1 MLRRTLP
8 RSALPR
14 PRLPAARAFTKP
26 SAPAAAS
33 TQLASSSRSDSNVL
47 FEFDAHKVGN
57 EIRKRGLANAQ
68 REGGMDRDTIIRLL
82 YSLGSRHEVE
92 RYLRI
97 FTQSNSSAGGVLPE
111 AKFAVLKIGG
121 AILTN
126 EIDDLA
132 LSLSF
137 LNRLGL
143 FPVVLH
149 GAGPQLNEILEAEG
163 VIPDYEDGIRI
174 TDAKTLAVARRVFL
188 QENLKLTTALE
199 RLGTRA
205 RPIPTGVFTADYLDK
220 AKYGLVGKITRVDK
234 APIEAAI
241 KAGCLPIL
249 TSLAENAEGQILN
262 VNADVAAG
270 ELARVLEPMKIVYLN
285 EKGGIFHGVTGKK
298 ISTINLDE
306 EYDGLM
312 KESWVKF
319 GTKLKIREIKEL
331 LDTLPRTSSVAI
343 ISTDMLQKELF
354 TDAGAGTLIRRGYK
368 LYKQPSVEAV
378 GSSQL
383 RQVFTERDPEVQSG
397 RKSVAEIFSNL
408 KETPH
413 TIYGDEP
420 FDVVAVVSHP
430 EGETPVMTKFLP
442 SRNGILNK
450 IVDNVFDAVKKD
462 HKRLFWTA
470 KADDENRAWHFERA
484 DGSFTRAGRSLF
496 WYGVSDVKEVERI
509 IQGFEENGRIERV
522 FLPVGPS
529 VPPHR
534 RAAGAPAGTRA
545 FSTSARPSM
554 TSNSAAAQSARGY
567 ATVSEVAPR
576 KRVALIGA
584 RGYTGQN
591 LVSLIDSHPHLDL
604 THVSSRELAGLP
616 LKDYSKSPV
625 KYSNLSVEDVGKMA
639 ENNEVDAWV
648 MALPNGVCKPFVDAV
663 DKAVAKGGKSV
674 IVDLSA
680 DYRFEDSWTYGLP
693 ELYGREQ
700 IRGATRV
707 SNPGCYAT
715 NTQLL
720 LAPLMPHLDPIQRPS
735 VFGISGFSGAGTK
748 SGEKDAEGRPKTV
761 PKISAEDLKGAIRPY
776 ALTDHIHEREA
787 SRHLSSI
794 IPSSSSIT
802 PSDFSLGFIPNVAPW
817 FSGIISVLTAPLAK
831 SMRASDIS
839 QLYEEMYKGEQLIQV
854 AKGVPDVNDAMGKHG
869 WRVGGVQVHSSG
881 KRVVVVG
888 ALDNLLKGAATQA
901 MQNLNLALG
910 YDELAGIPK
919 DKL

>member
-1 MLRRTLP
+1 MLRRSSNLP
-8 RSALPR
+8 RSALKVAR
-14 PRLPAARAFTKP
+14 PVTATRAFTKP
-26 SAPAAAS
+26 SAPVS
-33 TQLASSSRSDSNVL
+33 ASSQLSSKDSNNVL
-47 FEFDAHKVGN
+47 FELDVKKVGN
-57 EIRKRGLANAQ
+57 EIRKRGLAGSINGQ

-97 FTQSNSSAGGVLPE
+97 FTQSSKDAAAGGVLPE

-126 EIDDLA
+126 ELDDLA

-149 GAGPQLNEILEAEG
+149 GAGPQLNDILEAEG
-163 VIPDYEDGIRI
+163 IVPDYEDGIRI
-174 TDAKTLAVARRVFL
+174 TDPKTLSIARRVFL

-220 AKYGLVGKITRVDK
+220 QKYGLVGKITRVDK

-241 KAGCLPIL
+241 RAGCLPIL

-285 EKGGIFHGVTGKK
+285 EKGGLYHGVSGKK

-306 EYDGLM
+306 EYDALM

-354 TDAGAGTLIRRGYK
+354 TDAGAGTLIRRGHK

-378 GSSQL
+378 GSTQL

-397 RKSVAEIFSNL
+397 KRSVAEIFSEL
-408 KETPH
+408 KNTPH

-430 EGETPVMTKFLP
+430 EGQTPVMTKFLP

-450 IVDNVFDAVKKD
+450 IVDNVFDAIKKD

-496 WYGVSDVKEVERI
+496 WYGVADVKEVEKI
-509 IQGFEENGRIERV
+509 IEGFETSGRIERV

-529 VPPHR
+529 TPPHR
-534 RAAGAPAGTRA
+534 LGATRA
-545 FSTSARPSM
+545 FSTSTRPM
-554 TSNSAAAQSARGY
+554 AASAANYSFRRGY
-567 ATVSEVAPR
+567 ATEVPR

-591 LVSLIDSHPHLDL
+591 LISLIDNHPHLDL

-616 LKDYSKSPV
+616 LKDYKKSSV
-625 KYSNLSVEDVGKMA
+625 SYSNLSVQDVGKMA

-648 MALPNGVCKPFVDAV
+648 MALPNGVCKPFVDAI
-663 DKAVAKGGKSV
+663 DASAKKGGKGV
-674 IVDLSA
+674 IVDLGA
-680 DYRFEDSWTYGLP
+680 DYRFEKDWTYGLP
-693 ELYGREQ
+693 ELYGREEAKRSSR
-700 IRGATRV
+700 I

-720 LAPLMPHLDPIQRPS
+720 LAPLMPYLDKIQRPS
-735 VFGISGFSGAGTK
+735 VFGVSGFSGAGTK
-748 SGEKDAEGRPKTV
+748 SGEKDEEGRPKTV
-761 PKISAEDLKGAIRPY
+761 PKISAQDLGLSIRPY
-776 ALTDHIHEREA
+776 ALTDHIHERE
-787 SRHLSSI
+787 SSNHLSSLL
-794 IPSSSSIT
+794 PSTSASAD
-802 PSDFSLGFIPNVAPW
+802 PFQLAFVPNVAPW
-817 FSGIISVLTAPLAK
+817 FSGIISVLTAPLEK
-831 SMRASDIS
+831 SMRASEIFE
-839 QLYEEMYKGEQLIQV
+839 LYEQKYAGEKLITLG
-854 AKGVPDVNDAMGKHG
+854 KNVPDVRDAEGKHG
-869 WRVGGVQVHSSG
+869 WRMGGVQVHSSG

-888 ALDNLLKGAATQA
+888 ALDNLLKGAATQC
-901 MQNLNLALG
+901 MQNLNNALG
-910 YDELAGIPK
+910 YDELAGIPL
-919 DKL
+919 DKI

>member
-1 MLRRTLP
+1 MLRRCSNIP
-8 RSALPR
+8 RSALNLSR
-14 PRLPAARAFTKP
+14 PSVRAFSKP
-26 SAPAAAS
+26 SAPVSAS
-33 TQLASSSRSDSNVL
+33 ASQLSTKENVL
-47 FEFDAHKVGN
+47 FELDVKKVGH
-57 EIRKRGLANAQ
+57 EIRKRGLTSSIGAG

-97 FTQSNSSAGGVLPE
+97 FTQSSKDASPGGVLPE

-126 EIDDLA
+126 ELDDLA

-143 FPVVLH
+143 FPIVLH
-149 GAGPQLNEILEAEG
+149 GAGPQLNDILEAEG
-163 VIPDYEDGIRI
+163 IVPDYEDGIRI
-174 TDAKTLAVARRVFL
+174 TDPKTLSIARRVFL

-285 EKGGIFHGVTGKK
+285 EKGGLFHGVSGKK

-306 EYDGLM
+306 EYDSLM

-343 ISTDMLQKELF
+343 ISTGMLQKELF
-354 TDAGAGTLIRRGYK
+354 TDAGAGTLIRRGHK
-368 LYKQPSVEAV
+368 LYKQTGVEAV
-378 GSSQL
+378 GSTQL
-383 RQVFTERDPEVQSG
+383 RQVFTERDPEVISG
-397 RKSVAEIFSNL
+397 KRSVAEIFGDFKN
-408 KETPH
+408 TPT

-430 EGETPVMTKFLP
+430 QGETPVMTKFLP
-442 SRNGILNK
+442 SGNGMLNK
-450 IVDNVFDAVKKD
+450 IADNVFDTIKKD

-470 KADDENRAWHFERA
+470 NADDENRAWHFERA

-496 WYGVSDVKEVERI
+496 WYGVADVKEVEKI
-509 IQGFEENGRIERV
+509 IEGFEQSGRIERV

-529 VPPHR
+529 TPPHR
-534 RAAGAPAGTRA
+534 LGATRA
-545 FSTSARPSM
+545 FSTSARPSLVNS
-554 TSNSAAAQSARGY
+554 TSNGRRGY
-567 ATVSEVAPR
+567 ATAAEVPR
-576 KRVALIGA
+576 KKVALIGA

-591 LVSLIDSHPHLDL
+591 LISLIDSHPHLDL

-616 LKDYSKSPV
+616 LKEYKKSQV
-625 KYSNLSVEDVGKMA
+625 SYSNLSVEDVGKMA
-639 ENNEVDAWV
+639 ESNEVDAWV
-648 MALPNGVCKPFVDAV
+648 MALPNGICKPFVDAI
-663 DKAVAKGGKSV
+663 DSAASKGGKGV
-674 IVDLSA
+674 IVDLGA
-680 DYRFEDSWTYGLP
+680 DYRFEKDWTYGLP
-693 ELYGREQ
+693 ELYGREESK
-700 IRGATRV
+700 RSTRI

-720 LAPLMPHLDPIQRPS
+720 LAPLMPHLDKSQMPS
-735 VFGISGFSGAGTK
+735 VFGVSGFSGAGTK
-748 SGEKDAEGRPKTV
+748 SGEKDEEGRPKTV
-761 PKISAEDLKGAIRPY
+761 PKISAQDLGLSIRPY
-776 ALTDHIHEREA
+776 SLTDHIHEREA
-787 SRHLSSI
+787 SNHLSSLT
-794 IPSSSSIT
+794 SQQ
-802 PSDFSLGFIPNVAPW
+802 DFKLAFIPNVAPW
-817 FSGIISVLTAPLAK
+817 FSGIISVLTAPLDK
-831 SMRASDIS
+831 SFRASEIFE
-839 QLYEEMYKGEQLIQV
+839 LYQEKYQNERLIELG
-854 AKGVPDVNDAMGKHG
+854 KTVPDVRDIEGRHG
-869 WRVGGVQVHSSG
+869 WKMGGVQVHSSG

-888 ALDNLLKGAATQA
+888 TLDNLLKGAATQC
-901 MQNLNLALG
+901 MQNLNNALG
-910 YDELAGIPK
+910 YEELAGIPL
-919 DKL
+919 DRL

>member
-1 MLRRTLP
+1 MLRRTKVSCAVLSTP
-8 RSALPR
+8 RTQAT
-14 PRLPAARAFTKP
+14 RAFVKP
-26 SAPAAAS
+26 SISLSAS
-33 TQLASSSRSDSNVL
+33 KQLAGKDSRNVL
-47 FEFDAHKVGN
+47 FELDVQKVGN
-57 EIRKRGLANAQ
+57 EIKKRGLTNALSAQ
-68 REGGMDRDTIIRLL
+68 RDGGMDRDTIIRLL

-97 FTQSNSSAGGVLPE
+97 FTQSSKVSPGGVLPE
-111 AKFAVLKIGG
+111 AKFAVLKVGG

-126 EIDDLA
+126 DLEDLA

-137 LNRLGL
+137 LNKLGL

-174 TDAKTLAVARRVFL
+174 TDTQTLAVARRVFL
-188 QENLKLTTALE
+188 QENLRLTTALE

-220 AKYGLVGKITRVDK
+220 AKYGLVGRITKVDK
-234 APIEAAI
+234 TPIEAAI

-249 TSLAENAEGQILN
+249 TSLAENAEGQLLN

-285 EKGGIFHGVTGKK
+285 EKGGLFHGVTGKK
-298 ISTINLDE
+298 ISAINLDE
-306 EYDGLM
+306 EYDALM

-319 GTKLKIREIKEL
+319 GTKLKLREIKEL

-354 TDAGAGTLIRRGYK
+354 TDAGAGTLIRRGHK

-378 GSSQL
+378 GSTQL

-397 RKSVAEIFSNL
+397 KKSVAEIFSEL
-408 KETPH
+408 KNSPH

-450 IVDNVFDAVKKD
+450 IVDNVFDAIKKD

-496 WYGVSDVKEVERI
+496 WYGVSDVKEVESI
-509 IQGFEENGRIERV
+509 IEGFEDNGRIERV

-529 VPPHR
+529 MPPHR
-534 RAAGAPAGTRA
+534 RATTTAVPSGARA
-545 FSTSARPSM
+545 FSTSTRP
-554 TSNSAAAQSARGY
+554 TLPALANTNAEGY
-567 ATVSEVAPR
+567 ATAAEVNS

-584 RGYTGQN
+584 RGYTGQS
-591 LVSLIDSHPHLDL
+591 LISLIDNHPHLNL

-616 LKDYSKSPV
+616 LKEYRKSSIN
-625 KYSNLSVEDVGKMA
+625 YSNLSVEDVRKMA
-639 ENNEVDAWV
+639 EANEVDAWV

-663 DKAVAKGGKSV
+663 DKAKAKGGKGV

-693 ELYGREQ
+693 ELYGREP
-700 IRGATRV
+700 IRSAARI

-720 LAPLMPHLDPIQRPS
+720 LAPLMPHLDKMQSPS

-761 PKISAEDLKGAIRPY
+761 PKITVEDLKGGIRPY
-776 ALTDHIHEREA
+776 SLTDHIHERES
-787 SRHLSSI
+787 SRHLSSLL
-794 IPSSSSIT
+794 P
-802 PSDFSLGFIPNVAPW
+802 PSDTTFSLAFIPNVAPW
-817 FSGIISVLTAPLAK
+817 FSGIISVLTAPLEK
-831 SMRASDIS
+831 SMRASEVLE
-839 QLYEEMYKGEQLIQV
+839 LYEEKYGKEPLFQV
-854 AKGVPDVNDAMGKHG
+854 SKSAPDVTEVMGKHG

-910 YDELAGIPK
+910 YEELEGVPK
-919 DKL
+919 NKY

>member
-1 MLRRTLP
+1 MLPRLSKLP
-8 RSALPR
+8 RSALAR
-14 PRLPAARAFTKP
+14 VAARRAYV
-26 SAPAAAS
+26 APATAKP
-33 TQLASSSRSDSNVL
+33 VL
-47 FEFDAHKVGN
+47 ELDVKKVGS
-57 EIRKRGLANAQ
+57 EIRKRGLTNAVANT
-68 REGGMDRDTIIRLL
+68 RDGGMDRDTIIRLL

-97 FTQSNSSAGGVLPE
+97 FTQSSKAGAGGVLPE
-111 AKFAVLKIGG
+111 AKFAVLKVGG

-126 EIDDLA
+126 ELEDLA

-143 FPVVLH
+143 YPVVLH

-163 VIPDYEDGIRI
+163 VVPDYEDGIRI
-174 TDAKTLAVARRVFL
+174 TDAKTLQVARRVFL
-188 QENLKLTTALE
+188 QENLKLTSALE

-205 RPIPTGVFTADYLDK
+205 RPIPTGVFYADYLDK
-220 AKYGLVGKITRVDK
+220 DKYKLVGKIHKVDK

-241 KAGCLPIL
+241 RAGCLPIL
-249 TSLAENAEGQILN
+249 TSLAETADGQMLN

-270 ELARVLEPMKIVYLN
+270 ELAKVLEPMKIVYLN
-285 EKGGIFHGVTGKK
+285 EKGGLFHGVTGKK
-298 ISTINLDE
+298 ISAINLDE

-368 LYKQPSVEAV
+368 LYKQPAAEAIA
-378 GSSQL
+378 STKL
-383 RQVFTERDPEVQSG
+383 REIFTERDPEVASG
-397 RKSVAEIFSNL
+397 RKSVAEIFGEM
-408 KETPH
+408 KATPH
-413 TIYGDEP
+413 TVYGDEP

-430 EGETPVMTKFLP
+430 EGQTPVMTKFLP
-442 SRNGILNK
+442 SRNGVLNK
-450 IVDNVFDAVKKD
+450 TVDNVFDSIKKD

-470 KADDENRAWHFERA
+470 QADDENRAWHFERA

-496 WYGVSDVKEVERI
+496 WYGVPDVKQVEKI
-509 IQGFEENGRIERV
+509 IEGFENSGRIDRV

-529 VPPHR
+529 TPPHR
-534 RAAGAPAGTRA
+534 LAGAAPGNARA
-545 FSTSARPSM
+545 FSTSARPSL
-554 TSNSAAAQSARGY
+554 SASGNYSFRRGY
-567 ATVSEVAPR
+567 ATEVPR

-591 LVSLIDSHPHLDL
+591 LVSLIDNHPGLEL

-616 LKDYSKSPV
+616 LQGYNKANV
-625 KYSNLSVEDVGKMA
+625 TYSNLSAEDVKKME
-639 ENNEVDAWV
+639 ENGEVDAWV
-648 MALPNGVCKPFVDAV
+648 MALPNGVCKPFVDAI
-663 DKAVAKGGKSV
+663 DAARAKGSQGV

-680 DYRFEDSWTYGLP
+680 DYRFENDWTYGLP
-693 ELYGREQ
+693 ELYGRE
-700 IRGATRV
+700 ATKQSKRI

-720 LAPLMPHLDPIQRPS
+720 LAPLLPYLDPAQAPTI
-735 VFGISGFSGAGTK
+735 FGISGYSGAGTK
-748 SGEKDAEGRPKTV
+748 SGQKDAEGRPQTV
-761 PKISAEDLKGAIRPY
+761 PKISEADLTGGVRPY

-787 SRHLSSI
+787 GRHLS
-794 IPSSSSIT
+794 T
-802 PSDFSLGFIPNVAPW
+802 LGSPLTVNFIPTVAPW
-817 FSGIISVLTAPLAK
+817 FSGIVSVLNAPLK
-831 SMRASDIS
+831 QDMRAGDITA
-839 QLYEEMYKGEQLIQV
+839 LYE
-854 AKGVPDVNDAMGKHG
+854 AKYAAEPLFTVQKEAPDVRDVAGKHG

-888 ALDNLLKGAATQA
+888 ALDNLLKGAATQCI
-901 MQNLNLALG
+901 QNLNLALG
-910 YDELAGIPK
+910 YDELAGVPK
-919 DKL
+919 DAY